1 MNDKNMKMS
10 FKLKVLVKKNR
21 AFFTLLLLIGM
32 GFIAYSTFE
41 NIVNKT
47 LALKQVPVTS
57 ITLQEGTII
66 SETDISY
73 IQMPQ
78 VAVIEGIVEDKNELI
93 GKVVNYGN
101 SLAKGSMF
109 YAELL
114 ANKEDVK
121 DVKFLDLE
129 KGQVAVNLNVN
140 TITSYANSIRIGHK
154 IDLYFSGTGVEK
166 DGEKE
171 KVIYG
176 ELVKQ
181 AKVLNIYT
189 VGDETTGIE
198 NSVLVVALSYE
209 DADLVGRAKVFGE
222 VFPLIS
228 YDSINEI
235 DSEEFYDLSRMKD
248 AIYQRTID
256 IQLHPTDISQKD
268 GEN

>member
-1 MNDKNMKMS
+1 MNDKNTKMS
-10 FKLKVLVKKNR
+10 FKLRLLIKKNR
-21 AFFTLLLLIGM
+21 AFFTLLLLISM
-32 GFIAYSTFE
+32 GFIAYTTFE
-41 NIVNKT
+41 NIVKET
-47 LALKQVPVTS
+47 LALKQVPVASTT
-57 ITLQEGTII
+57 IQEGTII
-66 SETDISY
+66 SESDISY
-73 IQMPQ
+73 IEMPQ
-78 VAVIEGIVEDKNELI
+78 VAVIDGIVENKDDLV

-101 SLAKGSMF
+101 SFAKGSMF
-109 YAELL
+109 YSELL

-121 DVKFLDLE
+121 DIKFLELE
-129 KGQVAVNLNVN
+129 QGQVAVNLNVN

-154 IDLYFSGTGVEK
+154 IDLFFSGTGVEK

-222 VFPLIS
+222 VFPIIS
-228 YDSINEI
+228 YDSINEMN
-235 DSEEFYDLSRMKD
+235 SEEFYDLNRMKD

-256 IQLHPTDISQKD
+256 IQLHPTQKE